1 MYVNMYIINV
11 CCILLI
17 SINLL
22 SPTQEMNPIARKS
35 MSNTQYSRHSRQVWN
50 IRTPLFTMAPVSD
63 WKDTRDVLL
72 LCTVQQN
79 CSPHFGNAVNKIS
92 RRVSFGHTWYYAVQ
106 LWLLGIMHRK
116 GFLHILKP
124 TKRNASPGQ
133 IDAHHNPT
141 CSSYIVHADLNHGA
155 KPRGLC
161 ADLVLSTT
169 YQSLP
174 ASLRMCKE

>member
-1 MYVNMYIINV
+1 
-11 CCILLI
+11 
-17 SINLL
+17 
-22 SPTQEMNPIARKS
+22 MNPTARKS
-35 MSNTQYSRHSRQVWN
+35 MSNTQYSRHVRNTW
-50 IRTPLFTMAPVSD
+50 TPLFTMAPVSD
-63 WKDTRDVLL
+63 WKETPDVLL

-133 IDAHHNPT
+133 IDAHHNLT
-141 CSSYIVHADLNHGA
+141 CSSYIVDADLNQGA
-155 KPRGLC
+155 KPCGLC
-161 ADLVLSTT
+161 ANPVLSTT

-174 ASLRMCKE
+174 ASLRMSKE